1 MAAGGDKLARERRGL
16 SMKETFVADRGLCLF
31 EPDMLLPAQFFL
43 NLKHRAQA
51 DGQRRLMVA
60 VLADAIECFQKYIG
74 ISDGRGRQLGT
85 EAERW
90 LLSDDGSWPFSFV
103 NICEV
108 LDIHPPFLRGG
119 LLKWKAQ
126 QMMQPRPPS
135 NRSARG
141 AVRTINRHNR
151 MSQSGP
157 VHTSSGT

>member
-1 MAAGGDKLARERRGL
+1 MAGGDKSARERRGL
-16 SMKETFVADRGLCLF
+16 SMKETFIADRGLRLF
-31 EPDMLLPAQFFL
+31 EPDTLLPVQFFL
-43 NLKHRAQA
+43 TLKNRAQA

-60 VLADAIECFQKYIG
+60 VLADAIECFQKYIVVT
-74 ISDGRGRQLGT
+74 DGRGRQLGA

-90 LLSDDGSWPFSFV
+90 FLSDDNSWPFSFV

-126 QMMQPRPPS
+126 QMTQPRPPS
-135 NRSARG
+135 GRFATG
-141 AVRTINRHNR
+141 AVRNINRHNR

-157 VHTSSGT
+157 VHTSSET